1 MGIRGLYHTME
12 THTESIKRVTCFLLM
27 PVIVCFCD
35 SDTYVSGS
43 RLWGFKTLQMQLQG
57 KRRGA
62 FFPIM
67 NFSVAGC
74 ALNAAGGRM
83 CSPA

>member
-1 MGIRGLYHTME
+1 MYSHNRLQ
-12 THTESIKRVTCFLLM
+12 SVSVSLSLC
-27 PVIVCFCD
+27 VCGFDC
-35 SDTYVSGS
+35 DTYVSGS
-43 RLWGFKTLQMQLQG
+43 CLLGFKTLQMQLQG
-57 KRRGA
+57 KDAGH

-74 ALNAAGGRM
+74 ALNVAGGRM